1 MTSPKKMTRWT
12 LVLAA
17 AAAASGCTSFDGL
30 NRIGITPFTE
40 DEPQTVAAPAAYDHS
55 LSFAGNIAREMGLVN
70 IVDASASLGIDPA
83 SELYRSETTKNI
95 PGGMPESWWS
105 WDSAYVFGKAVFTPR
120 QPELDDRILYYVQ
133 TVHYADYSVA
143 ENAFA
148 RQLGY
153 TMKKAASMIGAD
165 PAELTVTTDKFFFSD
180 TSIVSLRLVKPEAGC
195 MKESSSPCSARII
208 FARSSA
214 ADEKITM
221 IPAWLNDKTPQAWK
235 FSPKYRFE
243 LVQPEGARIDPEEFR
258 RAFER
263 SMPKGMYLYFSPS
276 ESKGPYVAGSSAVE
290 YFIEPISK

>member
-1 MTSPKKMTRWT
+1 MTSPMKTIRWT
-12 LVLAA
+12 FVLAA

-30 NRIGITPFTE
+30 NRIGINPFSN
-40 DEPQTVAAPAAYDHS
+40 DEQQVLVEPASYDDS

-70 IVDASASLGIDPA
+70 IADSSAHPST
-83 SELYRSETTKNI
+83 ELYKSETTRSI

-133 TVHYADYSVA
+133 TTHYADYSVA

-153 TMKKAASMIGAD
+153 TMKKAASLIGA
-165 PAELTVTTDKFFFSD
+165 ESGGLTITTDKFFLSD
-180 TSIVSLRLVKPEAGC
+180 TSIVSLRLIKPQAGC
-195 MKESSSPCSARII
+195 LKDSSAACTARII

-214 ADEKITM
+214 ADENVTR
-221 IPAWLNDKTPQAWK
+221 IPSWLNDKTPLAWK

-243 LVQPEGARIDPEEFR
+243 LSQPEGASLNAAEFR

-263 SMPKGMYLYFSPS
+263 SMPKGMYVYFSPG
-276 ESKGPYVAGSSAVE
+276 KNAGPYVVGSSSIE
-290 YFIEPISK
+290 YFTKPTAE